1 MRGRLSTDC
10 LTSGGIGC
18 ISNRKGNTEMIT
30 IRKKET
36 VYFINIVTSLPEAL
50 EAHTHRLLWDIKR
63 RLIVSQPCY
72 SCPVQGANNLP
83 AQVSR

>member
-10 LTSGGIGC
+10 LASGGIGC

-50 EAHTHRLLWDIKR
+50 EAHTHRLLWGYQAEVNCFTT
-63 RLIVSQPCY
+63 LLQL
-72 SCPVQGANNLP
+72 SC
-83 AQVSR
+83 SRCE